1 MYKSE
6 NMPLARRDAAALG
19 ALELAYI
26 GDCVFE
32 LIVRTRLLRESGKRV
47 GELHGQVVASVCA
60 AGQAALARRIYD
72 FLTEEEKAVFQRG
85 RNHRHPRIPKGSSPG
100 EYALATALEALL
112 GYLYL
117 CGEMPRIYELTEP
130 AFE

>member
-1 MYKSE
+1 
-6 NMPLARRDAAALG
+6 MPLARRNAAALG

-85 RNHRHPRIPKGSSPG
+85 RNHRGFRKG
-100 EYALATALEALL
+100 AV
-112 GYLYL
+112 
-117 CGEMPRIYELTEP
+117 P
-130 AFE
+130 ASTRWRRRWRRCSDIFISAAKCRGFTN